1 MFVSV
6 LNGKI
11 IVFLLVRL
19 VVSFYLPLLSVEIL
33 HLLNQFVRLH
43 LHVFIVCFPFPT
55 YKMFS
60 GRRSECEGMP
70 APSQRY
76 PRVAKYS
83 FVLLS
88 PLQAEEKAQKDE
100 AASKVEDPHDRSMAN

>member
-1 MFVSV
+1 
-6 LNGKI
+6 
-11 IVFLLVRL
+11 
-19 VVSFYLPLLSVEIL
+19 
-33 HLLNQFVRLH
+33 
-43 LHVFIVCFPFPT
+43 
-55 YKMFS
+55 
-60 GRRSECEGMP
+60 MP

-100 AASKVEDPHDRSMAN
+100 AASKVEDPTRSIDGKLNTHSLCTNCSSSSDLFN